1 MSTRYMFLI
10 YADEAQYADMTPENW
25 DTMLQAHG
33 AWAAKVTEAGATI
46 VSGEALGLSTTATVV
61 RTGGSSPVVTDGP
74 FVETKEALGG
84 YYTVDCTDLDQA
96 LAFAEAL
103 PADTVEVR
111 PVTPT
116 Q

>member
-46 VSGEALGLSTTATVV
+46 VSGEALG
-61 RTGGSSPVVTDGP
+61 
-74 FVETKEALGG
+74 G